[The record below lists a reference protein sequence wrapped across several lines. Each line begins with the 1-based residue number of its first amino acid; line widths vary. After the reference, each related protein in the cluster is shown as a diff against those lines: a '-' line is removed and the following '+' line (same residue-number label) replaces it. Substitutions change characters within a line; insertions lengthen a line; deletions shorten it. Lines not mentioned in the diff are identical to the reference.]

1 MNTITTNI
9 SMPKGLYAQAKAQA
23 KKYHYSSVS
32 ELIRD
37 ALRWWTNDNLTRN
50 GFTPEFE
57 EEVLRREKEPL
68 ENDIEWDGRGSFT
81 NFVLKEGEK
90 KYGSIPRHRE
100 ILQKHGGVVERVSRA
115 KRGK

>member
-1 MNTITTNI
+1 
-9 SMPKGLYAQAKAQA
+9 MPKGLYAQAKAQA

-68 ENDIEWDGRGSFT
+68 ENDIEWDGVTPFTQFVLSHPPKNVKNKIRRKLSPRLQKTFRKTTRIDRGSQ
-81 NFVLKEGEK
+81 
-90 KYGSIPRHRE
+90 YA
-100 ILQKHGGVVERVSRA
+100 GGMV
-115 KRGK
+115 